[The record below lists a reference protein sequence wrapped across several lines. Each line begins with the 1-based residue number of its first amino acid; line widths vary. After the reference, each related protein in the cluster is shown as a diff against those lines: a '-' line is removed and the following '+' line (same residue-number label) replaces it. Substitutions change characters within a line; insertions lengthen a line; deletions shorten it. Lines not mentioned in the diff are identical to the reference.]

1 MQNNIPV
8 RTLKRLSFYL
18 SYLEDIN
25 SNGVL
30 YISTPKMAQDLTK
43 MREKQE
49 HKKTRREGS

>member
-30 YISTPKMAQDLTK
+30 YISTPKMSQDLNYN
-43 MREKQE
+43 EV
-49 HKKTRREGS
+49 